1 MSLGRGNNLKTH
13 TKISDLSLRKR
24 LILVFMVIL
33 LWLAAINCVQI
44 YLFLGYFRQYNEM
57 METITLTNSI
67 NGSLKQ
73 KLDEEI
79 RDIAY
84 GKVQFENGTQYDH
97 LKNMYQNLDKI
108 ERDDKNRQFTKEI
121 SEVRQTLTTTSEYID
136 KLGEQIQGN
145 VPADSRNIT
154 YEYITIL
161 TDLIDEKVQSLLQKT
176 LLVKG
181 ESQNII
187 STNLKRDITI
197 YICAFIAVIITSL
210 LFAIYI
216 SGSFVKPIRSLGQK
230 TNEIAE
236 GNLTVGTI
244 EIPSKNEIGELC
256 RSYNRMFHNLK
267 DIILNV
273 RNTNDL
279 VVLTS
284 KDIHQSILEN
294 RLAGEEVAEATQT
307 ISINLQTQDNLI
319 QKSVSTFEHLFFR
332 YNEVLGKSNKLN
344 LQSNE
349 TLHITDEISNEL
361 VSFHQQLEEISQSIF
376 LVNRETEEL
385 LKLSAEMNE
394 YLRLIKLVARESSLF
409 THTLINEITYNSGHS
424 RIEHALILLKE
435 ISDETNK
442 VLHDSDD
449 TINHISRLTNSISK
463 QNSIALERIQV
474 GQSKTKRVQSGFQTI
489 RSIRDKQ
496 QVEIE
501 SIKQD
506 MQEAF
511 DQMLS
516 VRHMISDI
524 EQSSQITNEKVAG
537 IAAMGEEQLT
547 TLEEVSDASFKLVER
562 IQEMKDNIRQFKI

>member
-1 MSLGRGNNLKTH
+1 
-13 TKISDLSLRKR
+13 
-24 LILVFMVIL
+24 MVIL
-33 LWLAAINCVQI
+33 LWLATINCVQI
-44 YLFLGYFRQYNEM
+44 YLFLGYVRQYNAM

-84 GKVQFENGTQYDH
+84 GKVLFENGTQYVH
-97 LKNMYQNLDKI
+97 LNNMYQNLDKI
-108 ERDDKNRQFTKEI
+108 ERDDKNGQFTKEI
-121 SEVRQTLTTTSEYID
+121 SEVRQTLTTTTEYID
-136 KLGEQIQGN
+136 KLGEQIEGN
-145 VPADSRNIT
+145 VPADTRNIT

-176 LLVKG
+176 LLVKE

-197 YICAFIAVIITSL
+197 YICAFIAVIIISL

-236 GNLTVGTI
+236 GNLTIGAI
-244 EIPSKNEIGELC
+244 ANPSKNEIGELC

-267 DIILNV
+267 DIIISV

-307 ISINLQTQDNLI
+307 ISINLHKQDKLI
-319 QKSVSTFEHLFFR
+319 QKSVSTFEHLLFK
-332 YNEVLGKSNKLN
+332 YNEVLGKSNKIN

-349 TLHITDEISNEL
+349 TLHITNKISNEL
-361 VSFHQQLEEISQSIF
+361 VIFHQQLEKISQTIHQ
-376 LVNRETEEL
+376 VNKDTEEL
-385 LKLSAEMNE
+385 QKLSGEMNE
-394 YLRLIKLVARESSLF
+394 YLRLIKLVARESSSLYL
-409 THTLINEITYNSGHS
+409 TLKNDIHKSSANEK
-424 RIEHALILLKE
+424 IENALKQIKE

-442 VLHDSDD
+442 VSQDSDYK
-449 TINHISRLTNSISK
+449 INHILRLTSSIRK
-463 QNSIALERIQV
+463 QNCETLENIQA
-474 GQSKTKRVQSGFQTI
+474 GRLKNEQIQSEFQTI
-489 RSIRDKQ
+489 RSIRNRQ

-501 SIKQD
+501 GIKED

-516 VRHMISDI
+516 VRQMISDI
-524 EQSSQITNEKVAG
+524 EQSSQITNAEVSG

-547 TLEEVSDASFKLVER
+547 TLEEVSDASYKLVER

>member
-1 MSLGRGNNLKTH
+1 MKAHSML
-13 TKISDLSLRKR
+13 SDLSLRKR

-33 LWLAAINCVQI
+33 LGLATINCVQI
-44 YLFLGYFRQYNEM
+44 YLFLGYVRQYNAM

-79 RDIAY
+79 RDIVY
-84 GKVQFENGTQYDH
+84 GKVLFENGTQYDH
-97 LKNMYQNLDKI
+97 LHNMYQNLDKI
-108 ERDDKNRQFTKEI
+108 ERDDKNGQFTEEI
-121 SEVRQTLTTTSEYID
+121 TEVRQTLTTTTEYID
-136 KLGEQIQGN
+136 KLGEQIQEN

-187 STNLKRDITI
+187 STNLTRDITI
-197 YICAFIAVIITSL
+197 YICSFIAVIIISL

-236 GNLTVGTI
+236 GNLTIGAIVN
-244 EIPSKNEIGELC
+244 PSKNEIGELC

-307 ISINLQTQDNLI
+307 ISNNLHTQDKLI
-319 QKSVSTFEHLFFR
+319 QKSVTTFEHLLFK
-332 YNEVLGKSNKLN
+332 YNEVLGKSNKIN

-349 TLHITDEISNEL
+349 TLHITNEISHEL
-361 VSFHQQLEEISQSIF
+361 VTFHQQLEKMSQTIY
-376 LVNRETEEL
+376 LVNRDTEEL
-385 LKLSAEMNE
+385 QRVSGEMNE
-394 YLRLIKLVARESSLF
+394 YLRLIKLVARESSLLYL
-409 THTLINEITYNSGHS
+409 TLINEIPKSSINE
-424 RIEHALILLKE
+424 RIENALTSIKE
-435 ISDETNK
+435 VSDETNK
-442 VLHDSDD
+442 VSQDSDYKV
-449 TINHISRLTNSISK
+449 NHILSLTSSIRK
-463 QNSIALERIQV
+463 QNSETLENIQLCRL
-474 GQSKTKRVQSGFQTI
+474 KTEQVKNRFQTI
-489 RSIRDKQ
+489 LSVRNRQ

-516 VRHMISDI
+516 IRQIISDI
-524 EQSSQITNEKVAG
+524 EQSSQITNAEVVG

-547 TLEEVSDASFKLVER
+547 TLEEVSDASYKLVER
-562 IQEMKDNIRQFKI
+562 IQQMKDNIRQFKI

>member
-1 MSLGRGNNLKTH
+1 
-13 TKISDLSLRKR
+13 
-24 LILVFMVIL
+24 
-33 LWLAAINCVQI
+33 
-44 YLFLGYFRQYNEM
+44 

-84 GKVQFENGTQYDH
+84 GKVLFENGTQYDH
-97 LKNMYQNLDKI
+97 LNNMYQNLEKI
-108 ERDDKNRQFTKEI
+108 ERDDKNGHFAKEI
-121 SEVRQTLTTTSEYID
+121 SEVRQTLTTTTEYID
-136 KLGEQIQGN
+136 KLGEQIQEN

-197 YICAFIAVIITSL
+197 YICAFIAVIILSF

-236 GNLTVGTI
+236 GNLTIGAI
-244 EIPSKNEIGELC
+244 ANPSKNEIGELC

-267 DIILNV
+267 DIILSV

-307 ISINLQTQDNLI
+307 ISINLHTQDQLI
-319 QKSVSTFEHLFFR
+319 QKSVSTFEHLLFK
-332 YNEVLGKSNKLN
+332 YNGVLGKSNKIN

-349 TLHITDEISNEL
+349 TLHITNEISNEL
-361 VSFHQQLEEISQSIF
+361 VTFQQQFEKICQTIHQ
-376 LVNRETEEL
+376 VNRDTEILQKMSE
-385 LKLSAEMNE
+385 EMNE
-394 YLRLIKLVARESSLF
+394 YLRSIKLVARESSLF
-409 THTLINEITYNSGHS
+409 NLTLINEMPKSSANEKIDN
-424 RIEHALILLKE
+424 ALIRVKE
-435 ISDETNK
+435 VSDETNK
-442 VLHDSDD
+442 ISQVFDYK
-449 TINHISRLTNSISK
+449 INHILSLTSSIRK
-463 QNSIALERIQV
+463 QNSETLENIQASSLKTE
-474 GQSKTKRVQSGFQTI
+474 QIKSKFKTI
-489 RSIRDKQ
+489 RSIRNRQ

-511 DQMLS
+511 DQMLY
-516 VRHMISDI
+516 VRQMISDI
-524 EQSSQITNEKVAG
+524 EQSSQITNAEVAG

-547 TLEEVSDASFKLVER
+547 TLEEVSDASYKLVER